1 MANNKLT
8 TTEINELSNINIEFE
23 NKYNDANIDNLT
35 KNYNKLKSEVQSIK
49 EKIDDNK
56 YHIADSME
64 LIQRELISGTSN
76 DDLISSLKNASSSI
90 KELNEQLNESE
101 NKLEISHR
109 DMEKSKGLLLIIEKI
124 KNQKILELYNRIKT
138 RLINEESILHRAGA
152 YFDGFITQR
161 RL

>member
-1 MANNKLT
+1 MRKLILMLCLILNSNSLMANNKLT

-124 KNQKILELYNRIKT
+124 KN
-138 RLINEESILHRAGA
+138 
-152 YFDGFITQR
+152 
-161 RL
+161 

>member
-1 MANNKLT
+1 MGKVRKLILMLCLILNSNSLMANNKLT

-124 KNQKILELYNRIKT
+124 KNKKILYRINLKMQ
-138 RLINEESILHRAGA
+138 A
-152 YFDGFITQR
+152 
-161 RL
+161 

>member
-1 MANNKLT
+1 MKKLILILCLILNSNSLMANNKLT
-8 TTEINELSNINIEFE
+8 TTEANELSNINIEFE
-23 NKYNDANIDNLT
+23 NKYNNANIDNLT

-101 NKLEISHR
+101 SKLKISHR
-109 DMEKSKGLLLIIEKI
+109 DMEKSKGLL
-124 KNQKILELYNRIKT
+124 
-138 RLINEESILHRAGA
+138 
-152 YFDGFITQR
+152 
-161 RL
+161 

>member
-1 MANNKLT
+1 MRKLILMLCLILNSNSLMANNKLT

-124 KNQKILELYNRIKT
+124 KNKKILYRINLKMQ
-138 RLINEESILHRAGA
+138 A
-152 YFDGFITQR
+152 
-161 RL
+161 